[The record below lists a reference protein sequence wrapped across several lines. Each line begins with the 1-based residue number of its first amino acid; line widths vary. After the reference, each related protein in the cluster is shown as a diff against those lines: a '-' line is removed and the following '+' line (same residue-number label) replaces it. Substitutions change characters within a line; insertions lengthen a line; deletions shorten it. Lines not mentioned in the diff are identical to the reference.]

1 MASPR
6 LTHALIAAAPKVLL
20 HDHLDGGVRPST
32 LIEFATETGYRGLPT
47 TDPEELRRW
56 FIADAPGSDLV
67 RYLEGFAH
75 TTALMQTKDQLE
87 RVAAETALDL
97 AREGV
102 VYAEIRFA
110 PEQHLLAGLTLD
122 EVVASVLVGFDVGMA
137 NAAAEGHRIV
147 VRTLISAMRQA
158 HRSLEMAELAVRF
171 RDQGVCGFD
180 IAGPEDGFPP
190 TEHLDAFHFIQ
201 RENFHLTVHAG
212 EAFGLPS
219 IWEAVQ
225 FCNAERLGHGVRI
238 ADDVGAN
245 DDGSYQLGRLATYI
259 RDRRIPLEVCPTSNV
274 HTGAAASIAEHPIEV
289 LRRLRFRVTLNT
301 DNRLMSGITL
311 SSEFEA
317 CADAFGWTL
326 DDMEWLTI
334 NAAKSTFYSFDE
346 RLAMINT
353 VIKPGYAALRA

>member
-122 EVVASVLVGFDVGMA
+122 EVVASVLVGFDGTTFSGA
-137 NAAAEGHRIV
+137 TWRARKKTRQILCIDPRI
-147 VRTLISAMRQA
+147 
-158 HRSLEMAELAVRF
+158 
-171 RDQGVCGFD
+171 
-180 IAGPEDGFPP
+180 
-190 TEHLDAFHFIQ
+190 
-201 RENFHLTVHAG
+201 
-212 EAFGLPS
+212 
-219 IWEAVQ
+219 
-225 FCNAERLGHGVRI
+225 RLYF
-238 ADDVGAN
+238 
-245 DDGSYQLGRLATYI
+245 S
-259 RDRRIPLEVCPTSNV
+259 
-274 HTGAAASIAEHPIEV
+274 
-289 LRRLRFRVTLNT
+289 
-301 DNRLMSGITL
+301 
-311 SSEFEA
+311 
-317 CADAFGWTL
+317 
-326 DDMEWLTI
+326 
-334 NAAKSTFYSFDE
+334 
-346 RLAMINT
+346 
-353 VIKPGYAALRA
+353 